1 MIQLTRINDSKIV
14 INEAFIE
21 SIEETPDTVV
31 ILSNGRKLVV
41 VENIETIMNMII
53 DFKNRTRQ

>member
-14 INEAFIE
+14 INEDFIE

-31 ILSNGRKLVV
+31 VLSNGRKLVV
-41 VENIETIMNMII
+41 VENTETILALII
-53 DFKNRTRQ
+53 DFKSKTQQ